1 MWRNSYAADIAFME
15 VIAVPGHN
23 TDEKSNQVKSV
34 AKAFL
39 IMEELDR
46 SGELSIG
53 DLSERLRMDK
63 ATVHR
68 LVNTVKA
75 SGFVV
80 QNPDNKKYS
89 NSLKLLAM
97 GNRVM
102 GKHGVKQIARPY
114 MEELSEKTGE
124 TVNLGSI
131 VDNRIIYIDKLVSSS
146 TIKVDLGVGV
156 TVPIYCSGMGKAIL
170 AFTPEPQLEGIL
182 GSVSLERYTAGTITD
197 KARLLE
203 EFAKIRRDGFA
214 VDDEEYIEGLVC
226 FGAPIFD
233 FDGDPVAAVSI
244 SCPKYRYDPGEH
256 LKIYTGMVAQ
266 AGRNISKMMGYTQN

>member
-1 MWRNSYAADIAFME
+1 MTE
-15 VIAVPGHN
+15 HN
-23 TDEKSNQVKSV
+23 TDDNSNQVKSV
-34 AKAFL
+34 TKAFL
-39 IMEELDR
+39 IMEELDK

-68 LVNTVKA
+68 LVNTVKT
-75 SGFVV
+75 SGFVI
-80 QNPDNKKYS
+80 QNPDNKKYA

-102 GKHGVKQIARPY
+102 GKLGVKRLARTY

-170 AFTPEPQLEGIL
+170 AYTPDSELEGIL
-182 GSVSLERYTAGTITD
+182 KSISFERFTASTITNR
-197 KARLLE
+197 ARLME

-233 FDGDPVAAVSI
+233 FDGIPVAAISI
-244 SCPKYRYDPGEH
+244 SCPKYRYDPGRH
-256 LKIYTGMVAQ
+256 LMLYTGMVAQ
-266 AGRNISKMMGYTQN
+266 AGRDISKMMGYTKK

>member
-1 MWRNSYAADIAFME
+1 MAEQNA
-15 VIAVPGHN
+15 
-23 TDEKSNQVKSV
+23 DEKSNQVKSV
-34 AKAFL
+34 VKAFL

-53 DLSERLRMDK
+53 EMSERLDMDK

-102 GKHGVKQIARPY
+102 GKLGVKQIARPY

-124 TVNLGSI
+124 TVNLGTV
-131 VDNRIIYIDKLVSSS
+131 VDNRIIYIDKLLSNS

-156 TVPIYCSGMGKAIL
+156 TVPVYCSGLGKAIL
-170 AFTPEPQLEGIL
+170 AFTPEQELEEIMK
-182 GSVSLERYTAGTITD
+182 SLSFERYTDNTITD
-197 KARLLE
+197 RKRLLE
-203 EFAKIRRDGFA
+203 EFAKIRHAGFA
-214 VDDEEYIEGLVC
+214 VDDEEYIGGLVC

-233 FDGDPVAAVSI
+233 FDGVPVAAVSI
-244 SCPKYRYDPGEH
+244 SCPKYRYDPEKH
-256 LKIYTGMVAQ
+256 LGLYTGMVAD
-266 AGRNISKMMGYTQN
+266 AGRNISKMMGYIKS

>member
-1 MWRNSYAADIAFME
+1 MAEQNA
-15 VIAVPGHN
+15 
-23 TDEKSNQVKSV
+23 DEKSNQVKSV
-34 AKAFL
+34 VKAFL

-53 DLSERLRMDK
+53 EMSERLDMDK

-102 GKHGVKQIARPY
+102 GKLGVKQIARPY

-124 TVNLGSI
+124 TVNLGTV
-131 VDNRIIYIDKLVSSS
+131 VDNRIIYIDKLLSNS

-156 TVPIYCSGMGKAIL
+156 TVPVYCSGLGKAIL
-170 AFTPEPQLEGIL
+170 AFTPEQELEEIMK
-182 GSVSLERYTAGTITD
+182 SLSFERYTDNTITD
-197 KARLLE
+197 RKRLLE
-203 EFAKIRRDGFA
+203 EFAKIRQDGFA
-214 VDDEEYIEGLVC
+214 VDDEEYIGGLVC

-233 FDGDPVAAVSI
+233 FDGVPVAAVSI
-244 SCPKYRYDPGEH
+244 SCPKYRYDPEKH
-256 LKIYTGMVAQ
+256 LGLYTGMVAD
-266 AGRNISKMMGYTQN
+266 AGRNISKMMGYIKS